1 VLLALLALAIVA
13 VALAAPLLFR
23 AAESWS
29 SRRARGRSSRRRVE
43 RRELRDPGRE
53 RRAEQRARELLRSC
67 VNDEEW
73 GMYRDLGFI
82 RVTGQLGRKGRR
94 TTSVDEEPRR
104 GAVKG
109 DDTGEWD
116 FVGDDGGRD
125 SGGVRDHDRD
135 LDEATL
141 LDRPAGGLDRPAN
154 GLDRAANGLDG
165 APDGS
170 DGLGGPSAPDEDTP
184 RRAARR
190 HPPRL
195 PDNEPDTL
203 QNRRRAYARRQRG
216 PSANPDDAPYAYLI
230 YPHKPIVA
238 YVPKTGRLLSEYCV
252 EFPDLTG
259 AISQTRL
266 PDSDDVLAKWM
277 ALTGDEERLIRNAN
291 MHLPGRQVDP
301 GRVRRDLWRLSEW
314 ARQRRGHGPVR
325 APRT

>member
-13 VALAAPLLFR
+13 AALAAPLIFR
-23 AAESWS
+23 AAETWS
-29 SRRARGRSSRRRVE
+29 ARRLRGRRARRVE

-82 RVTGQLGRKGRR
+82 RVNGRLFRKPRTFGRSADADGDGAR
-94 TTSVDEEPRR
+94 PGGGLADEVRGR
-104 GAVKG
+104 GADRVDG
-109 DDTGEWD
+109 ALADADD
-116 FVGDDGGRD
+116 VR
-125 SGGVRDHDRD
+125 SGG
-135 LDEATL
+135 
-141 LDRPAGGLDRPAN
+141 
-154 GLDRAANGLDG
+154 AA
-165 APDGS
+165 
-170 DGLGGPSAPDEDTP
+170 E
-184 RRAARR
+184 
-190 HPPRL
+190 
-195 PDNEPDTL
+195 EE
-203 QNRRRAYARRQRG
+203 
-216 PSANPDDAPYAYLI
+216 APYAYLI

-301 GRVRRDLWRLSEW
+301 TRVRRDLWRLSEW
-314 ARQRRGHGPVR
+314 ERQRRGYGPVK
-325 APRT
+325 AQGT